1 MHTRNINVKTAAQE
15 SSRKIGGKDTPLT
28 DAQIIEIFNWV
39 FAVTADMPGAQCH
52 DFTPPEGTEELN
64 VFEKCIPDYCAVW
77 IRNGWPV
84 AAALPL
90 DSLFRVLPE

>member
-1 MHTRNINVKTAAQE
+1 MHTHNVNVKTATEE

-52 DFTPPEGTEELN
+52 DFIPPEGTEELN
-64 VFEKCIPDYCAVW
+64 VFEKCIPDYCSVW

-90 DSLFRVLPE
+90 DSLFRVLPD